1 MAQFFKFESEEL
13 LERSRSLQKYLP
25 YSFSDLYV
33 NVNQIIS
40 VQKLTAGIYKI
51 FIGEK
56 DYYIKEDTFE
66 RLKLEV
72 LDAKQE

>member
-13 LERSRSLQKYLP
+13 LERNKALQKYLP

-33 NVNQIIS
+33 NVNRIVS

-72 LDAKQE
+72 LDAK